1 MTSLDAD
8 GLPEAGTLSLSGS
21 CVLIVEDSWDVGISL
36 KRLLE
41 AYGAETNGPVAT
53 VAEALR
59 LISEQAVDV
68 ALVDINLRN
77 GEKSYGLID
86 LLHEKGI
93 RTIVLTGYADA
104 PLARGKVAAI
114 LQKPIADER
123 LIESLRRP

>member
-1 MTSLDAD
+1 MD
-8 GLPEAGTLSLSGS
+8 LSGL

-59 LISEQAVDV
+59 LISEHAVDA

-77 GEKSYGLID
+77 GEQSYALID
-86 LLHEKGI
+86 LLHDKGI
-93 RTIVLTGYADA
+93 RTIVLSGYADA

-123 LIESLRRP
+123 LIESLLRP